1 MADLEDAAELL
12 FFDTFSHEV
21 NSDINLDLVQFPK
34 PVYITQVR
42 IIPLG
47 ARVQADFPGG
57 VRLGATNPSK
67 FGIEFFV
74 NDLGMPG
81 ASTFENLG
89 SLEYNQNDCIHLE
102 CHLEKIPTDGLVLRG
117 WYSTITLAVYGT
129 LTNATVAD
137 QIASPPREPSEP
149 PAPDE
154 VLLIP
159 EEEPIKAE
167 KSDWRPENLPFEAG
181 AMEVEQFDVVQSPSV
196 SSFQEPDD
204 AGSYK
209 ADVRLRKTSHSSDRS
224 GTSRTR
230 THSESHERDGGYSRQ
245 KHREWSR
252 SPEYRQSGHRTRS
265 SGGDTSHKWPRTPP
279 LDSPVRPRS
288 PDVVE
293 GDDFK
298 AKLPNEPPHAA
309 MEEDEEQFEPILSD
323 DEILGDDDDAQEMED
338 DIDLEAATFEKAIQI
353 HNPFKTPLDKFEVN
367 LEELY
372 SKDLENFGISMNKLK
387 AQTNMDDFQQS
398 SVDEKE
404 SLVLVSEQLINQMNH
419 FHQNYRRKNYIIDSF
434 FHDKSENLQLIG
446 KLLKIS
452 LNFECA
458 CLQPQPAF
466 KIRQIKAGVRL
477 IELLSHSKDVLKH
490 LLDVVN
496 LDPFAQLFAL
506 YQQEYMALSI
516 KLMVLKATYALLDT
530 KEGVQQFISNGK
542 INGYQHLLTHLLQ
555 TPLTR
560 TKFAL
565 KSIVKKMNLYEALE
579 TIREGV
585 IKQFV
590 LSDTFDNQLYNE
602 IECAINEVI
611 SALRTDVL
619 SYHQPKRF
627 LPVSKKFEIVY
638 DTAAMKSYASMI
650 ESYFI
655 THALCESILLIFSN
669 RNVIP
674 PSLVTKTMDLLDAM
688 MKTHVGID
696 YFVDDCFEVSQALVN
711 CLLED
716 PQVSESEAEPISEE
730 DDMAEDEE
738 TKKNELNHF
747 QKLGL
752 ALAFRI
758 QTRYHID
765 AIVYTPLIPEEANFL
780 AQHLHELYSQTCSN
794 PSRVHTVETIAMNN
808 YLEPIIK
815 LIEKERRQQNS
826 PGVKYKSP
834 VLSYAVDM
842 VDCCVRHCDNL
853 DYIVEHGTT
862 ILELAKNHENFEPS
876 VSAVLQEMYVYLKP
890 LETVN
895 IFAYDDITPLVEVI
909 TRSLEYITTFP
920 GDLIMGLRILRYQC
934 IGGGGKNAA
943 SAETTELK
951 HRFMALQ
958 FYSADG
964 VMTLLH
970 ILEKLCQYFEQPG
983 LHAPALMTIQGVHCC
998 QIVLP
1003 TLQVLREM
1011 LTFGIQCR
1019 DVQYKDLTAIEHV
1032 MKTYFLMHYI
1042 PSTSQAYDEALK
1054 IKAEILKILLA
1065 YTQPNEE
1072 DEDLLH
1078 KSLWTQMIRE
1088 VIKVI
1093 ISGPSTFIPGLQVLA
1108 ELLPLPLPL
1117 PISGK
1122 LQDSQMQRMITE
1134 RKLWS
1139 AHLHPE
1145 SDRLALMIETI
1156 CPASFPQLSDL
1167 LTRVCLQLAD
1177 LAPNMTLLVSKTL
1190 VEMLC
1195 TEGPN
1200 GPGLARILN
1209 FFAQLTSYA
1218 SIKSSA
1224 LSILTGKLWEL
1235 FQAVLQTT
1243 PEAGAT
1249 ITELVAKCQVAV
1261 HRILEN
1267 FFDSEISL
1275 ISPYSTTNLELN
1287 LASVLPPRELIPK
1300 IVEAILS
1307 NFLSADVTG
1316 TVIVAAMRNLIILTE
1331 HDITF
1336 YHLRQ
1341 ALMSKREEFQGWLK
1355 KILELNENANFH
1367 GLLETIVL
1375 LIRGLMNIDNST
1387 TDTTIP
1393 NRTLKMTTLE
1403 LISLLG
1409 YKKDNDEQQNYLKRI
1424 KSILEKVEP
1433 PSESLMA
1440 DIDKNIA
1447 ELENYEPSESDAS
1460 SPETINEPYLP
1471 QTEGIVTQYAARPIF
1486 TVFEANDDTQ
1496 LCVQYWLDP
1505 LRIDTLTK
1513 EDLALCERV
1522 TCDIAELI
1530 TTCLPSE
1537 TNLSTD
1543 CKRVLHLSAS
1553 PQSNRERTPT
1563 APCFRTRRVEVEP
1576 TTGRPEKKIYITPVR
1591 GRGFARA
1598 PPSRGDLFRS
1608 RPPNT
1613 SRPPSLHVDDFL
1625 ALETCG
1631 AQPTGPTGYNKIPSL
1646 MRGSRVGRNRGSR
1659 ISNSGSAPYRK
1670 SKPHRTASP
1679 SPWDSSLAP
1688 PPPQH
1693 FRTATSEPVVTSH
1706 FSSDPHYSQSHF
1718 GGQRSRGR
1726 GRIRTYLR

>member
-1 MADLEDAAELL
+1 MADLDDAAELL

-149 PAPDE
+149 PAPEE

-159 EEEPIKAE
+159 EEEPIKIE
-167 KSDWRPENLPFEAG
+167 KADWRPENLPFEAG

-196 SSFQEPDD
+196 GSFQEPDD
-204 AGSYK
+204 TVVYK

-230 THSESHERDGGYSRQ
+230 THSESHERDGYTRQ
-245 KHREWSR
+245 KPREWSR
-252 SPEYRQSGHRTRS
+252 SPEYRQSGRRTRS
-265 SGGDTSHKWPRTPP
+265 SGGDASHKWPRTPP
-279 LDSPVRPRS
+279 LDSPIRPRS
-288 PDVVE
+288 PDVME
-293 GDDFK
+293 SDEFK
-298 AKLPNEPPHAA
+298 AKLPADPQPAA
-309 MEEDEEQFEPILSD
+309 EEEEEQFEPILSD
-323 DEILGDDDDAQEMED
+323 DEILGDDDDAQEIED
-338 DIDLEAATFEKAIQI
+338 EIDIEAAIFERAIKI
-353 HNPFKTPLDKFEVN
+353 HNPFKTPLDRFDVN
-367 LEELY
+367 LHDLY
-372 SKDLENFGISMNKLK
+372 SKDLENFGLLLNKLK
-387 AQTNMDDFQQS
+387 VQTKMDDFHLS

-404 SLVLVSEQLINQMNH
+404 SLVLISEQLINQLLH
-419 FHQNYRRKNYIIDSF
+419 FHQTFRRKTFILNAF
-434 FHDKSENLQLIG
+434 FHDKPENLQLIG
-446 KLLKIS
+446 QLLKIALS
-452 LNFECA
+452 FECA
-458 CLQPQPAF
+458 CLQPQPAY
-466 KIRQIKAGVRL
+466 KIRHIKTGVRL
-477 IELLSHSKDVLKH
+477 IELLSPSKDILNQ
-490 LLDVVN
+490 LRIEQN

-516 KLMVLKATYALLDT
+516 KLMVLKAIYALLDT
-530 KEGVQQFISNGK
+530 KEGVQLFINNGK
-542 INGYQHLLTHLLQ
+542 INGYQHLLTNLLQ

-565 KSIVKKMNLYEALE
+565 KSIVKKMNLYEALQN
-579 TIREGV
+579 IREDV
-585 IKQFV
+585 TKQFILADSFNV
-590 LSDTFDNQLYNE
+590 QLFTE
-602 IECAINEVI
+602 IELAMGEVI
-611 SALRTDVL
+611 SALNSDVL

-638 DTAAMKSYASMI
+638 DTAAMKSYTSMI
-650 ESYFI
+650 ESFFSI
-655 THALCESILLIFSN
+655 HSLCESILLIFSN
-669 RNVIP
+669 KSVVP
-674 PSLVTKTMDLLDAM
+674 PSLVTKTMDLLEAM

-696 YFVDDCFEVSQALVN
+696 YFVDDCFEVSQALVS

-716 PQVSESEAEPISEE
+716 PQFVDSEE
-730 DDMAEDEE
+730 VIPEEEELDDDEL
-738 TKKNELNHF
+738 KKGSDLNHF

-765 AIVYTPLIPEEANFL
+765 AIVYTPLVPEEANFL
-780 AQHLHELYSQTCSN
+780 ATHLHELYSQTCSN
-794 PSRVHTVETIAMNN
+794 PSRVHTVETIALNN

-853 DYIVEHGTT
+853 DYLVEHGTT

-890 LETVN
+890 LESVN

-934 IGGGGKNAA
+934 IGGGKTAA

-1019 DVQYKDLTAIEHV
+1019 DVQYKDLTSIEHL

-1042 PSTSQAYDEALK
+1042 PGTSQAFEESLK

-1088 VIKVI
+1088 VIKAI
-1093 ISGPSTFIPGLQVLA
+1093 LSGPSTFIPGLQVLA

-1117 PISGK
+1117 PITGQ
-1122 LQDSQMQRMITE
+1122 LQDSQMQRMLTE

-1156 CPASFPQLSDL
+1156 CPTSFPQLSDL

-1190 VEMLC
+1190 TEMLC
-1195 TEGPN
+1195 AEGPT
-1200 GPGLARILN
+1200 GAGLARILN

-1224 LSILTGKLWEL
+1224 LSILSGKLWEL
-1235 FQAVLQTT
+1235 FQGVLIN
-1243 PEAGAT
+1243 PEDG
-1249 ITELVAKCQVAV
+1249 ITELSSKCQVAV

-1275 ISPYSTTNLELN
+1275 ISPYSTSLLELN
-1287 LASVLPPRELIPK
+1287 LASALPPRELIPK
-1300 IVEAILS
+1300 IIEAIL
-1307 NFLSADVTG
+1307 NNLLNAEVTG
-1316 TVIVAAMRNLIILTE
+1316 TVTVAASRNLIILTE

-1355 KILELNENANFH
+1355 KILEINESATFH

-1375 LIRGLMNIDNST
+1375 LIRGLTHIDNST

-1393 NRTLKMTTLE
+1393 NRTLKMTTAE
-1403 LISLLG
+1403 LTSLLG
-1409 YKKDNDEQQNYLKRI
+1409 YKKDSEEQHILKRI

-1440 DIDKNIA
+1440 DIEKNIT
-1447 ELENYEPSESDAS
+1447 ELETYEPTESDAS
-1460 SPETINEPYLP
+1460 SPESINEPHLP

-1486 TVFEANDDTQ
+1486 TIYESNDDTQ

-1522 TCDIAELI
+1522 TSDMAELV

-1537 TNLSTD
+1537 TNLSSD

-1659 ISNSGSAPYRK
+1659 ISNAGSGPYRK

-1679 SPWDSSLAP
+1679 SPWDASLAP

-1693 FRTATSEPVVTSH
+1693 FRTATSEPVVTPH